1 MYICCLEV
9 LLNFCTITIVKAK
22 PEKEFLDTD
31 NEPVKNQ
38 PMYKR
43 LKTNDS
49 GSSTSSQSFPIN
61 TYLSNNNSDKFKFP
75 WSLRVLDLN
84 GYDLFRV
91 IELFVKST
99 SLTNAMDPTHDS
111 LPMTTRDM
119 VRHLSKIEETILE
132 THGWS
137 TDSTVWSEI
146 SQLEITPEYLK
157 SSEATNNTFME
168 SNLQYK
174 IPFPLFEDVNNLP
187 SQVTGIKSKRIRRFL
202 FSKCFNIFDIIKVV

>member
-202 FSKCFNIFDIIKVV
+202 FSEML